1 MSQQPGEGEISTES
15 GSGLSMLVGQF
26 HTGKCEEQKGK
37 VLREEDIELTLLK
50 KMWITCVELCSSYYL
65 LITLCK
71 RSVVCLQQVV
81 FLVYISPT
89 VQC

>member
-37 VLREEDIELTLLK
+37 VLREEDTELTLLK
-50 KMWITCVELCSSYYL
+50 KM
-65 LITLCK
+65 
-71 RSVVCLQQVV
+71 
-81 FLVYISPT
+81 
-89 VQC
+89 